1 MNNNWIKQLSKT
13 YINLTEENNAEKLL
27 EYKKPKTRYLDVVDY
42 DTRHG
47 GLEPATLI
55 GSEVTKKGNP
65 VGKGARKR
73 KLFTHTPSY
82 NSKFHDDAYQVAEPP
97 HAYRDTSNNAV
108 IASLYGRGPAI
119 PVDVR
124 GGREEFDEVG
134 RGDYGANLKGGSVP
148 GMGKKAR
155 KKELAIE
162 LEKIRAQEAKL
173 AAELAR
179 HEEG

>member
-1 MNNNWIKQLSKT
+1 MNNNWLKQLSKT

-27 EYKKPKTRYLDVVDY
+27 EYKKPKTRYLNVVDY

-47 GLEPATLI
+47 WLEPATLI
-55 GSEVTKKGNP
+55 GSEVTKQGNP

-73 KLFTHTPSY
+73 KLFTHTPSIY
-82 NSKFHDDAYQVAEPP
+82 SPFHDAAYEVAEDP
-97 HAYRDTSNNAV
+97 HSYTDLSNNPV
-108 IASLYGRGPAI
+108 IASLYNRGPAI
-119 PVDVR
+119 PVDVE
-124 GGREEFDEVG
+124 GREEFAEVG
-134 RGDYGANLKGGSVP
+134 RGEYGANLKGHSVP

-155 KKELAIE
+155 KRELAIE

-173 AAELAR
+173 AAELAK